1 MKPIA
6 KINCQ
11 LNGIFY
17 DKGDEIE
24 VSNIEQLRK
33 LNEKGFI
40 EPLTQKQIQD
50 YFKKPEIKKIFKKE
64 EE

>member
-6 KINCQ
+6 KIECVV
-11 LNGIFY
+11 NGIY
-17 DKGDEIE
+17 YEPGEEIE
-24 VSNIEQLRK
+24 PKNIEQLVT

-40 EPLTQKQIQD
+40 EPLTMKQIQD
-50 YFKKPEIKKIFKKE
+50 YFKKPKILKKE